1 MFLRFHYRRGTSNS
15 TPTSPIP
22 PSSDQLVGCEVATE
36 QQQQQPHHHQDLPQ
50 RTISNSSI
58 LDTAGPAKTAA
69 AAAGNTTVSVATA
82 TNPPNFSTFSPPSN
96 MSTSQLPSSR
106 LSVITPSTD
115 TTSEVPTNAT
125 PLHDNSPS
133 FASPRASYSAPST
146 SLDHRRP
153 SQQPSQP
160 VPQSPQRRQNGAHNL
175 STAAAAAATV
185 NAAKRPS
192 TSLSMASSPPINA
205 NTTSAQTYGTLE
217 RRITR
222 SKPSPNPSSTKPASG
237 QQLPIQ
243 TVSGSQGRDLRSGGR
258 SATSFVTPTDLQ
270 SSAAAAASA
279 AASAANMAN
288 DAYNNSSS
296 IALKTR
302 KSSAASA
309 AAAANAQTKKSSLP
323 FLRKNPVS
331 SLLGRRKNTSST
343 DIAGMALANADGP
356 VYVPIRGTRF
366 HDFSAPGPRH
376 AAPTDAPPANPS
388 VSNTAAAAAMAA
400 IVNASTSSKLF
411 SVGHSSKFYPRV
423 ASPSTNNFPPSHS
436 TVPVVGAGEDAV
448 PALTP
453 QLVASDSSS
462 NDDLPVRMS
471 QTALQQTSAATSSLP
486 TSRNSTVTSDG
497 TQDNVL
503 TPIDHSVADLCEI
516 PMCTS
521 SQSTLQTPV
530 EAQSL
535 SLTEDPLPG
544 RLTMPGS
551 PQNGD
556 AIEQLGLGPDLC
568 SVQTTTTS
576 TGLPTTLA
584 DAPSIQNSSPSIG
597 TTRPRNASLSDL
609 SPHTITTKATNDLPP
624 TLVTAPVSVSFQ
636 PKHMKSTSSRFS
648 FMIGSA
654 SEEKLL
660 EERHRKKEAEKKAT
674 GGGVSQ
680 NADCVNGLGVRDSRF
695 DDFDEDDFDYDAVM
709 DDDVSGYEEDDAH
722 LFGSQDDCKEEEL
735 LYSGAGK
742 SESPPSTNQ
751 LSQLRLSQPTT
762 EVPPNTLEVN
772 ESEIQTLRA
781 EPDNDDPEYEDP
793 DNDQEN
799 FAGFVFQ
806 RSNPSSSLISP
817 TSAGILLTPRDT
829 LGHGFGFAMTDGAKT
844 DPHSPS
850 ASLSPL
856 DANGTTPYISGN
868 MTVPGYDEDL
878 GLHVSECE
886 DTLGQYEMDDLSGD
900 DYGEEYPGEYG
911 DDDDHDQ
918 EWMDHGHNRNGLSTA
933 LAAVGTLPQTQ
944 EPEATTQNPQLE
956 DQLPG
961 NVNRASLADMSVEK
975 DNDDLYYDQGLID
988 ELDFGVA
995 ERSGPAFD
1003 ESIFD
1008 LNDTDEYGR
1017 PIPGAFAA
1025 AQAAQHAMT
1034 EGIGAA
1040 SACSEVLSGVPSS
1053 ASLNESQVV
1062 ANHGRSGQ
1070 ALSLPNGEDEQHSGS
1085 PSIPLPS
1092 SQFAVSHK
1100 DDDPRRALR
1109 RQLPPILTDAQR
1121 VDAYQA
1127 ALAAAAHKAA
1137 ASGKFRRDS
1146 SSTCFSP
1153 DSTSSPPTFQIDG
1166 VCKTGLGLQGL
1177 SLGDDSESA
1186 VQASSPLSASDG
1198 DGLSSGIEGG
1208 HLASEFT
1215 SKSDFEYEFGF
1226 EDDNDAYK
1234 QDMDDYDFDDAIIAE
1249 ANAEA
1254 LANDMDGFYSQEFNF
1269 YAAPGHQPRNATE
1282 REGIQFAN
1290 GGYFIPAGVGRST
1303 SGRVVSREPNLTPIT
1318 ERSEYSN
1325 RNSVMSLAV
1334 PPYGSSTELRS
1345 PGLAQLAL
1353 VTEGD
1358 NSELSLSSL
1367 LRLRSRTFG
1376 GGGGSQASLNSSRE
1390 GSPMFMS
1397 GPYSNHNHGNYN
1409 DRDRDRGDRDNASSP
1424 FAGPTPSQLLLLQK
1438 QYPLPAQYQYHHR
1451 VNSNMSFS
1459 PRGGAASSC
1468 LESER
1473 GSDSGSPTL
1482 TSLLPADSGGSGS
1495 NTLSLPLPTSPIMP
1509 NLSSGHSNCP
1519 PVLEEEDETVPETE
1533 AVVQSDLLPYET
1545 CGISASGISSASE
1558 TVLWMQSPMQ
1568 RDNSRTSNSYG
1579 GDTVSSGSKE
1589 RHTLPPARRQQLRQ
1603 KQLYDFEVQAL
1614 EQQLQ
1619 VKECETEQIQKQ
1631 MQQLLLL
1638 QQQQQ
1643 QQQQQMDSEC
1653 TSPVSPRGSL
1663 SAFGMPSRRPK
1674 GHRHKSSS
1682 DSISYIRE
1690 EEEESGESRWVM
1702 ERRRLADTGEIEI
1715 EREIVD
1721 GI

>member
-1 MFLRFHYRRGTSNS
+1 
-15 TPTSPIP
+15 
-22 PSSDQLVGCEVATE
+22 
-36 QQQQQPHHHQDLPQ
+36 
-50 RTISNSSI
+50 
-58 LDTAGPAKTAA
+58 
-69 AAAGNTTVSVATA
+69 
-82 TNPPNFSTFSPPSN
+82 
-96 MSTSQLPSSR
+96 MSTSQLSSSR
-106 LSVITPSTD
+106 LSVFKPSID
-115 TTSEVPTNAT
+115 TTCENPTNAT
-125 PLHDNSPS
+125 LHDDNSPA

-146 SLDHRRP
+146 SLDHRRLP
-153 SQQPSQP
+153 QQPSLP
-160 VPQSPQRRQNGAHNL
+160 VPQSPPRRQNGVQNL

-192 TSLSMASSPPINA
+192 TSLSMASPSPTNA
-205 NTTSAQTYGTLE
+205 NSTSSQTYGTLE

-222 SKPSPNPSSTKPASG
+222 SKPSPTPLNTKAASG
-237 QQLPIQ
+237 QHLPMQ
-243 TVSGSQGRDLRSGGR
+243 TASSSQGRDPRPGSK

-296 IALKTR
+296 TAQKTI

-309 AAAANAQTKKSSLP
+309 AAAANARTKKSSLP

-331 SLLGRRKNTSST
+331 SLLGRRKTASST

-388 VSNTAAAAAMAA
+388 VSSTAAAAAMVA
-400 IVNASTSSKLF
+400 IVNASTLSKL
-411 SVGHSSKFYPRV
+411 SSASHSTKSHPRM
-423 ASPSTNNFPPSHS
+423 ASPSTKNFPPSHS
-436 TVPVVGAGEDAV
+436 TAPVVSAAGDAV
-448 PALTP
+448 PTLTP
-453 QLVASDSSS
+453 QLGASDSSS
-462 NDDLPVRMS
+462 NNDLPVRMS
-471 QTALQQTSAATSSLP
+471 QTVLQQTSAATSSLP
-486 TSRNSTVTSDG
+486 TSRNSTVTSED

-503 TPIDHSVADLCEI
+503 TPIDHSVADLRET
-516 PMCTS
+516 PMCMS
-521 SQSTLQTPV
+521 SQSTLQTPE
-530 EAQSL
+530 EARSL
-535 SLTEDPLPG
+535 SLNEDSLPG
-544 RLTMPGS
+544 QPAIPGS
-551 PQNGD
+551 PQKGD
-556 AIEQLGLGPDLC
+556 AIEQPGQVSQPPSPTDDLR
-568 SVQTTTTS
+568 SVNTATTS
-576 TGLPTTLA
+576 TRSLVNLA
-584 DAPSIQNSSPSIG
+584 DAPTIQKVSPFIG
-597 TTRPRNASLSDL
+597 ASRLRNESDL
-609 SPHTITTKATNDLPP
+609 LPQTTKATSDLPSSS
-624 TLVTAPVSVSFQ
+624 VTAPVSVSFQ
-636 PKHMKSTSSRFS
+636 PRHMKSTSSRFS

-660 EERHRKKEAEKKAT
+660 EERHRKKEAEKKAI
-674 GGGVSQ
+674 GGSVSQ
-680 NADCVNGLGVRDSRF
+680 DGDCVNGMGVRDSRF
-695 DDFDEDDFDYDAVM
+695 DDFDEDDFNYDAVM
-709 DDDVSGYEEDDAH
+709 DDDESGYEEDDAH
-722 LFGSQDDCKEEEL
+722 LFGSQDDCNEEESHH
-735 LYSGAGK
+735 SGAVKG
-742 SESPPSTNQ
+742 ENLPNATQ
-751 LSQLRLSQPTT
+751 WSQLYLTQAITGVTANDLEIKESAVQT
-762 EVPPNTLEVN
+762 E
-772 ESEIQTLRA
+772 RA
-781 EPDNDDPEYEDP
+781 DVDDDDPEYEDP

-817 TSAGILLTPRDT
+817 TGASILSTPRET
-829 LGHGFGFAMTDGAKT
+829 LGHVAGFAMTDGATT
-844 DPHSPS
+844 DLQSPS
-850 ASLSPL
+850 ESLSPL
-856 DANGTTPYISGN
+856 DANGITPYVIKSPTGK
-868 MTVPGYDEDL
+868 MTVSGYDDGL
-878 GLHVSECE
+878 DLHVSEGE
-886 DTLGQYEMDDLSGD
+886 DTLARYEMDDLSGD
-900 DYGEEYPGEYG
+900 YFGEEYPGEYG

-918 EWMDHGHNRNGLSTA
+918 KLMDHSQNRNGPSTA
-933 LAAVGTLPQTQ
+933 LAAVGIWPQTQ
-944 EPEATTQNPQLE
+944 EPEATAQNPQLE
-956 DQLPG
+956 DRLPG
-961 NVNRASLADMSVEK
+961 NVNTASHADTSIEK

-988 ELDFGVA
+988 ELDFGVP

-1025 AQAAQHAMT
+1025 AQAAQHVAIT

-1040 SACSEVLSGVPSS
+1040 SDCSETPSGVPTS
-1053 ASLNESQVV
+1053 ASVNESQVA
-1062 ANHGRSGQ
+1062 ANRGRSDR
-1070 ALSLPNGEDEQHSGS
+1070 ALSLTNGEHDQHSGPPPIS
-1085 PSIPLPS
+1085 VTFSR
-1092 SQFAVSHK
+1092 FAVSREN
-1100 DDDPRRALR
+1100 DDPRRALR

-1146 SSTCFSP
+1146 SSTRFSP
-1153 DSTSSPPTFQIDG
+1153 DSTSSPPAFQIDG
-1166 VCKTGLGLQGL
+1166 ICETGLGLQGL
-1177 SLGDDSESA
+1177 SLGDASESA
-1186 VQASSPLSASDG
+1186 VQASSHSGAADG
-1198 DGLSSGIEGG
+1198 NDLLSGIEGG
-1208 HLASEFT
+1208 NLASEFAN
-1215 SKSDFEYEFGF
+1215 KSDFEYEFGF
-1226 EDDNDAYK
+1226 EDDNDAYE
-1234 QDMDDYDFDDAIIAE
+1234 QNMDDYDFDDAIIAE

-1269 YAAPGHQPRNATE
+1269 YAAPGHLPRNASD

-1290 GGYFIPAGVGRST
+1290 GGYFIPAGVGRTT

-1376 GGGGSQASLNSSRE
+1376 GSQASLNSSRE

-1397 GPYSNHNHGNYN
+1397 GPYSNYSHGNYN
-1409 DRDRDRGDRDNASSP
+1409 DKDRDRGDRDNASSP

-1438 QYPLPAQYQYHHR
+1438 QYPLPAQYPYHHR

-1482 TSLLPADSGGSGS
+1482 TSMLPAETGGSGS
-1495 NTLSLPLPTSPIMP
+1495 NALSLPLPTSPIMP

-1545 CGISASGISSASE
+1545 SGISSASE
-1558 TVLWMQSPMQ
+1558 SVLWMQSPIQ
-1568 RDNSRTSNSYG
+1568 RVNSWTGNSCG
-1579 GDTVSSGSKE
+1579 GDTVNSGSKE

-1631 MQQLLLL
+1631 IQQLVLL
-1638 QQQQQ
+1638 Q
-1643 QQQQQMDSEC
+1643 QQQQQMDSER

-1663 SAFGMPSRRPK
+1663 SAFSMPSRRPK

-1715 EREIVD
+1715 EREVVD